1 MFSVSTFNN
10 IASRGL
16 DLFPDHRYRVDNE
29 TSAPDAVL
37 LRSFN
42 LHDWPIPDSLKA
54 VARAG
59 AGVNNVPVDAM
70 SARGIPVFNAP
81 GANANAVKEL
91 VLAGM
96 LMVSRNLGLAVE
108 FVRGIDGDEQAF
120 HQQVEQAKKQFV
132 GYELHGLTLGVVGLG
147 AIGVQVANMAADLGM
162 NVLGYDPEL
171 TVASAL
177 RLSSRIT
184 QEPSMDHLVTK
195 ADFLTF
201 HIPLNDATRH
211 MLNANRILQLPPGA
225 VVLNFSRQGIVDEKA
240 LLHALDQDRVHGYVT
255 DFPAPWL
262 NDHKRIIALPHLGAS
277 TRQAE
282 ENCAMMVVR
291 QLIDFLEHGN
301 VTNSVN
307 FPEAVMPRAEEGF
320 RLAIANAN
328 VPNMVGQISG
338 VLADTGLNIIDMLNK
353 SKGQLAYTLID
364 VAGETD
370 HRIVDRI
377 LDIQG
382 VLSVRLI

>member
-1 MFSVSTFNN
+1 
-10 IASRGL
+10 
-16 DLFPDHRYRVDNE
+16 
-29 TSAPDAVL
+29 
-37 LRSFN
+37 
-42 LHDWPIPDSLKA
+42 
-54 VARAG
+54 
-59 AGVNNVPVDAM
+59 
-70 SARGIPVFNAP
+70 
-81 GANANAVKEL
+81 
-91 VLAGM
+91 
-96 LMVSRNLGLAVE
+96 
-108 FVRGIDGDEQAF
+108 
-120 HQQVEQAKKQFV
+120 
-132 GYELHGLTLGVVGLG
+132 
-147 AIGVQVANMAADLGM
+147 
-162 NVLGYDPEL
+162 
-171 TVASAL
+171 
-177 RLSSRIT
+177 
-184 QEPSMDHLVTK
+184 MDHLVTK

-211 MLNANRILQLPPGA
+211 MLNANRILQLPLGA

-255 DFPAPWL
+255 DFPSPWL

>member
-184 QEPSMDHLVTK
+184 QEPSMDHLVAK

-211 MLNANRILQLPPGA
+211 MLNAKRILQLPPGA

-255 DFPAPWL
+255 DFPSPWL

-291 QLIDFLEHGN
+291 QLIDFLEYGN

-353 SKGQLAYTLID
+353 SRGQLAYTLID